1 MISDK
6 MANLVANSSVIRAM
20 FTDGKIMAEKYGA
33 ENVYDFSL
41 GNPSIVPP
49 ATLKQAIIDILNEES
64 EMELHGYMDNAGY
77 TDVRKAIADFTNGQ
91 YGTDFDVK
99 NIIMTVGAAGGLNV
113 ALKSL
118 VNPGDE
124 VVVIAPYFGEYN
136 SYIANVDGVKVV
148 VDPDYERFSINFE
161 ELESKITPKT
171 KFMIINSPNNPTGA
185 VYTAD
190 DLKRLAEILNKK
202 QEEYG
207 TSIYLFSDEPYREI
221 AFNGVEIPYV
231 PNFYKNTIVGYSYS
245 KSLSIPGERIG
256 YLVVNNGLDDFDNA
270 VEAMS
275 VATRI
280 MGFVNA
286 PSLMQK
292 VVAKCLG
299 QTSDVSVYEENKDIL
314 YKALTEYGYEC
325 VEPGGT
331 FYMFPK
337 CPIADDAEFCK
348 KAKDFRL
355 VIVPGSGFNCPG
367 YFRIA
372 FCVDKQTV
380 LNSLDS
386 FKKLM
391 DFYKNK

>member
-1 MISDK
+1 MISEK
-6 MANLVANSSVIRAM
+6 MKILVEGSSIIRAM
-20 FTDGKIMAEKYGA
+20 FTDGKIMADKYGA
-33 ENVYDFSL
+33 ENVYNFSL

-49 ATLKQAIIDILNEES
+49 ATVKEAIIDVLNTES
-64 EMELHGYMDNAGY
+64 EMELHGYMDNSGY
-77 TDVRKAIADFTNGQ
+77 PDVRKAIAEFTNKE
-91 YGTDFDVK
+91 YGTDFTEE

-113 ALKSL
+113 ALKSF

-124 VVVIAPYFGEYN
+124 VIVIAPYFGEYN
-136 SYIANVDGVKVV
+136 SYISNVDGVRVV
-148 VDPDYERFSINFE
+148 ISPDYERFSINFD

-171 KFMIINSPNNPTGA
+171 KFLIINSPNNPTGA
-185 VYTAD
+185 VYTAQ
-190 DLKRLAEILNKK
+190 DLTRLADILNRK
-202 QEEYG
+202 QKEYG

-221 AFNGVEIPYV
+221 AFKGVEIPYV
-231 PNFYKNTIVGYSYS
+231 PKFYKNTIVGYSYS
-245 KSLSIPGERIG
+245 KSLSLPGERIG
-256 YLVVNNGLDDFDNA
+256 YLVVNNGLDDFESAIN
-270 VEAMS
+270 AMS

-299 QTSDVSVYEENKDIL
+299 QTSDVSIYEENKEIL

-337 CPIADDAEFCK
+337 CPIPDDKEFCA

-380 LNSLDS
+380 INSLDS
-386 FKKLM
+386 FKKLI
-391 DFYKNK
+391 DFYK

>member
-6 MANLVANSSVIRAM
+6 MSNLVKNSSVIRAM

-33 ENVYDFSL
+33 ENVYNFSL

-49 ATLKQAIIDILNEES
+49 PTVKQAIIDVLNEEP

-77 TDVRKAIADFTNGQ
+77 PDVRKAIADYTNSQ
-91 YGTDFDVK
+91 YGTDFTDK

-118 VNPGDE
+118 VNPGEE
-124 VVVIAPYFGEYN
+124 VMVIAPYFGEYN
-136 SYIANVDGVKVV
+136 SYIANVDGVRVV
-148 VDPDYERFSINFE
+148 VSPDYERFSINFK
-161 ELESKITPKT
+161 ELESKITSKT
-171 KFMIINSPNNPTGA
+171 KVLIINSPNNPSGA
-185 VYTAD
+185 VYTAED
-190 DLKRLAEILNKK
+190 IKRLADILNKK
-202 QEEYG
+202 QAEFG
-207 TSIYLFSDEPYREI
+207 TSIYLISDEPYREI
-221 AFNGVEIPYV
+221 AFKGVEIPYV
-231 PNFYKNTIVGYSYS
+231 PNFYKNTIVGYSYA
-245 KSLSIPGERIG
+245 KSLSLPGERIG
-256 YLVVNNGLDDFDNA
+256 YLTINNNLDDFDD
-270 VEAMS
+270 VIEAMS

-292 VVAKCLG
+292 VVKKCLG
-299 QTSDVSVYEENKDIL
+299 QTAEVSVYEENKDIL
-314 YKALTEYGYEC
+314 YKALTEYGYEV

-337 CPIADDAEFCK
+337 CPIPDDEEFCA
-348 KAKDFRL
+348 KAKDYRL

-380 LNSLDS
+380 LNSLNS
-386 FKKLM
+386 FKQLI
-391 DFYKNK
+391 DFYK

>member
-1 MISDK
+1 MVSEK
-6 MANLVANSSVIRAM
+6 MAQLVAGSSIIRAM
-20 FTDGKIMAEKYGA
+20 FQDGKIMAEKYGK

-49 ATLKQAIIDILNEES
+49 PSVKAAIVDIAENEP
-64 EMELHGYMDNAGY
+64 EMELHGYMSNEGY
-77 TDVRKAIADFTNGQ
+77 DDVRQTIAEYTNKTH
-91 YGTDFDVK
+91 GTNLSAK

-118 VNPGDE
+118 LNPGEE
-124 VVVIAPYFGEYN
+124 VVVVAPYFGEYDN
-136 SYIANVDGVKVV
+136 YISNFDGVKVV
-148 VDPDYERFSINFE
+148 ISPDYERFSINFE

-185 VYTAD
+185 VYSEDDIKKLAD
-190 DLKRLAEILNKK
+190 ILNKK
-202 QEEYG
+202 QAEYN
-207 TSIYLFSDEPYREI
+207 TEIFLFSDEPYREI
-221 AFNGVEIPYV
+221 AFKGVKVPYIT
-231 PNFYKNTIVGYSYS
+231 NYYKNAIVGYSYS
-245 KSLSIPGERIG
+245 KSLSLPGERIG
-256 YLVVNNGLDDFDNA
+256 YLVVPSELDDFEDTI
-270 VEAMS
+270 VAMS

-292 VVAKCLG
+292 VVARCIG
-299 QTSDVSVYEENKDIL
+299 QTSDLKVYEENKDIL
-314 YKALTEYGYEC
+314 YNALREYGYEC

-337 CPIADDAEFCK
+337 CPIPDDKEFCA

-355 VIVPGSGFNCPG
+355 VIVPGSGFSCPG

-372 FCVDKQTV
+372 FCVDKSTV

-386 FKKLM
+386 FKKLI
-391 DFYKNK
+391 DFYK

>member
-6 MANLVANSSVIRAM
+6 MKELMAGSSVIRAM
-20 FTDGKIMAEKYGA
+20 FTEGKRLAEIYGA
-33 ENVYDFSL
+33 ENVYNFSL

-49 ATLKQAIIDILNEES
+49 ATLKQAIRDILDEES
-64 EMELHGYMDNAGY
+64 EMELHGYMDNSGY
-77 TDVRKAIADFTNGQ
+77 TDVRESIADFTNKS
-91 YGTDFDVK
+91 YGTNFTQR

-118 VNPGDE
+118 VNPGEE
-124 VVVIAPYFGEYN
+124 VIVIAPYFGEYN
-136 SYIANVDGVKVV
+136 NYISNVDGIRVV
-148 VDPDYERFSINFE
+148 ISPDYERFSINFD

-171 KFMIINSPNNPTGA
+171 KFLIINSPNNPTGS
-185 VYTAD
+185 VYTAE
-190 DLKRLAEILNKK
+190 DLKRLADILNKK
-202 QEEYG
+202 QAEFG

-221 AFNGVEIPYV
+221 AFDGMEIPYV

-256 YLVVNNGLDDFDNA
+256 YLVINNGLDDFDNA
-270 VEAMS
+270 IDAMS

-280 MGFVNA
+280 LGFVNA

-292 VVAKCLG
+292 VVARCLG
-299 QTSDVSVYEENKDIL
+299 QTSDVSIYEENRNIL
-314 YKALTEYGYEC
+314 YDALTEYGYEC
-325 VEPGGT
+325 VKPGGT

-337 CPIADDAEFCK
+337 CPIDDDVAFCE
-348 KAKDFRL
+348 KAKEFRL

-386 FKKLM
+386 FKKLI
-391 DFYKNK
+391 DCYK

>member
-6 MANLVANSSVIRAM
+6 MSNLVKNSSVIRAM

-33 ENVYDFSL
+33 ENVYNFSL

-49 ATLKQAIIDILNEES
+49 ASVKQAIIDVLNEES
-64 EMELHGYMDNAGY
+64 EMELHGYMDNEGY
-77 TDVRKAIADFTNGQ
+77 PDVRKKIADFTNKE
-91 YGTDFDVK
+91 YGTEFTEK

-136 SYIANVDGVKVV
+136 SYISNVDGVKVV
-148 VDPDYERFSINFE
+148 ISPDYERFSINFK
-161 ELESKITPKT
+161 ELEAKITPKT

-185 VYTAD
+185 VYTAE
-190 DLKRLAEILNKK
+190 DLKKLAKILEKK
-202 QEEYG
+202 QAEYG

-221 AFNGVEIPYV
+221 AFNGIEIPYV

-245 KSLSIPGERIG
+245 KSLSLPGERIG
-256 YLVVNNGLDDFDNA
+256 YLVINNGLDDFENTI
-270 VEAMS
+270 EAMS

-299 QTSDVSVYEENKDIL
+299 QTSDVSVYEENKKIL

-337 CPIADDAEFCK
+337 CPIPDDKKFCA

-386 FKKLM
+386 FKKLI
-391 DFYKNK
+391 DFYK